1 MEDTKNFKKF
11 KELEKQAKEF
21 VTRNNIDAFNL
32 GVNEGIEY
40 SVKLIDRLL
49 NDSEKIDNDDVLIL
63 INAIKDLKAKLL
75 QRIEY

>member
-1 MEDTKNFKKF
+1 MESTNFDKF

-32 GVNEGIEY
+32 GVSEGIDF

-49 NDSEKIDNDDVLIL
+49 DEHESIRDEKVLIL
-63 INAIKDLKAKLL
+63 IDCIKKLKETLL
-75 QRIEY
+75 WKNRN

>member
-1 MEDTKNFKKF
+1 MESKNFDKF

-32 GVNEGIEY
+32 GVNEGIDF

-49 NDSEKIDNDDVLIL
+49 EEHESIRDEKVLIV
-63 INAIKDLKAKLL
+63 IDCIKKLKETLL
-75 QRIEY
+75 WKNRN